1 MPAAEPLQRGTGETG
16 ELFFLLCLKT
26 HMYRQPL
33 DVFFY
38 IVPGVKSNTVL
49 WQAWTRDL
57 HPVADSFNASVNASE
72 ALSYIYIYVYTHKH
86 LSLSHSKSMRT
97 KTSRALS
104 SRDQQTLFDSR
115 LCAGRPAAI
124 QPFSHSA
131 IHPFIHSSIQPF
143 NHSTIH
149 PFTHTPTLLTHCHQT
164 LLQSSAPVWPLASTG
179 QGPYAQK
186 QPTKS
191 LGRQRP

>member
-86 LSLSHSKSMRT
+86 LSLS
-97 KTSRALS
+97 LS
-104 SRDQQTLFDSR
+104 LSLKKYANQN
-115 LCAGRPAAI
+115 I
-124 QPFSHSA
+124 ESA
-131 IHPFIHSSIQPF
+131 
-143 NHSTIH
+143 
-149 PFTHTPTLLTHCHQT
+149 
-164 LLQSSAPVWPLASTG
+164 V
-179 QGPYAQK
+179 
-186 QPTKS
+186 
-191 LGRQRP
+191 